1 MNKHRVVITGLG
13 VVSPLGCNVE
23 KMFSNLL
30 QGESHFQKPQNFLRE
45 YEGGLQLVSP
55 VSDDYEKRCREYE
68 VSIDHSISSYSLL
81 ACKQA
86 IESAGLKNEEEM
98 LQHADLHIGTSES
111 YCFDNIDYIK
121 CSGNDAK
128 DYLKGR
134 YPAETLSLIA
144 SELNIQGEALAFP
157 IACSG
162 GNVSISTGAR
172 KIKYGQKDICIVGSV
187 DCISEKTYT
196 TFHCLGALSPSSCK
210 PFDKQRDGITVGEGA
225 GFLVLE
231 NLEHAIQ
238 RGVPILAEVM
248 GYNISCDAHHLTTP
262 DINGMIA
269 TKSIRKALEM
279 AEIKPEQISYIS
291 PHGTG
296 TYSNDLQEANAIFR
310 IFEGQSEDIPVS
322 GIKSMLGHCMSAASS
337 IEAIVATLSIQKNAI
352 PETINTYQSD
362 DSFPCKLNTANFSD
376 RQVSAILSNSFAF
389 GGNICSIVLAKYQ

>member
-55 VSDDYEKRCREYE
+55 VSDDYEERCREYE
-68 VSIDHSISSYSLL
+68 VPIEHSISSYSLL

-86 IESAGLKNEEEM
+86 IENAGLKNEKEM
-98 LQHADLHIGTSES
+98 LEHADLHIGTSES
-111 YCFDNIDYIK
+111 YCFDNIDYFK
-121 CSGNDAK
+121 CSGKEAE

-144 SELNIQGEALAFP
+144 SELNIQGEALVFP

-162 GNVSISTGAR
+162 GNVSISTGAK

-196 TFHCLGALSPSSCK
+196 TFHCLGALSASSCK
-210 PFDKQRDGITVGEGA
+210 PFDKKRDGITVGEGA

-248 GYNISCDAHHLTTP
+248 GYNISCDAYHLTTP

-279 AEIKPEQISYIS
+279 AEIKPEEISYIS

-310 IFEGQSEDIPVS
+310 IFEGQAEDIPVS
-322 GIKSMLGHCMSAASS
+322 GIKSILGHCMSAASS
-337 IEAIVATLSIQKNAI
+337 IEAIVATLSLQKNAI
-352 PETINTYQSD
+352 PETINTCQSD
-362 DSFPCKLNTANFSD
+362 DTFPCKLNTANFSD